1 LTKLAINVTVAE
13 RQVAHIWKRLGFGA
27 TSSDIDRGVAMG
39 PKALIDDLLSRPLT
53 TPTDWNFTTATDWI
67 GQSKFLG
74 QQLHLMGFA
83 ANPLQERMAWILQG
97 LVVVGID
104 GTVYFPDL
112 VAHMFRLRGN
122 PFGSYKQLLAD
133 VTVMTGMMK
142 YLNGYQNSRQHPN
155 QNYGRELMEL
165 FSLGITHPKTG
176 AQNYTEADVREV
188 ARALTGYALNW
199 NNGTMVFTPSLFDS
213 GNKNF
218 LGLPRGNAGVTEVVA
233 AVSAHPSWGYFVPR
247 RLYRELVGLEPDAAT
262 LDKLATA
269 FGPAGDVAAV
279 VSAIAHL
286 PAFVSAAAI
295 GAKAKTPVELIA
307 SAAKAVGF
315 DLSTVDY
322 TWQIRDLLGQ
332 HPYLPPNVSGWPAGK
347 RWLNTGVIMT
357 WCAMV
362 QDFVGVSRTAAGG
375 AVAQLAAMAPAAA
388 PTAAARICGI
398 TDLSPA
404 TATGLSSYVAAGPWN
419 LDRAAGTLALVL
431 VSPEFFVN

>member
-1 LTKLAINVTVAE
+1 MSTVAE

-27 TSSDIDRGVAMG
+27 RGSDIDSGVAVG
-39 PKALIDDLLSRPLT
+39 PQALINDLLARPLT
-53 TPTDWNFTTATDWI
+53 TASDWNFTTATDWV

-74 QQLHLMGFA
+74 QQLSLMGSG
-83 ANPLQERMAWILQG
+83 ANPLQERLAWILQG

-112 VAHMFRLRGN
+112 VAHLFRLRGN
-122 PFGSYKQLLAD
+122 PLGSYKRLLAD

-165 FSLGITHPKTG
+165 FSLGITHPTTG

-199 NNGTMVFTPSLFDS
+199 TTGTMAFNSGLFDS

-218 LGLPRGNAGVTEVVA
+218 LGQPRGNAGVAQVIDA
-233 AVSAHPSWGYFVPR
+233 IAGHPSWGYFVPR

-262 LDKLATA
+262 LDTLATA
-269 FGPAGDVAAV
+269 FGPGGDVRAL
-279 VSAIAHL
+279 VSAIVHL
-286 PAFVSAAAI
+286 PAFLSDAAI
-295 GAKAKTPVELIA
+295 GAKAKTPVELMV

-315 DLSTVDY
+315 DLSTADY
-322 TWQIRDLLGQ
+322 TWQMRDLLGQ
-332 HPYLPPNVSGWPAGK
+332 HPYLPPNVSGWPAGQ
-347 RWLNTGVIMT
+347 RWLNTGVAMI
-357 WCAMV
+357 WCGMA
-362 QDFVGVSRTAAGG
+362 QDFVRAARAATGGVVGL
-375 AVAQLAAMAPAAA
+375 LASTPRAAA
-388 PTAAARICGI
+388 PVAAARLCGI

-404 TATGLSSYVAAGPWN
+404 TASGLASYISAGPWN